1 MSAAATE
8 NSAPPASPTPRLAL
22 VLCGGGATGAAYEVG
37 VLAGLEASIP
47 GFRVEAFDIFVG
59 TSAGALIA
67 TFMAS
72 GVSVTRFFNALVTSD
87 DFFPLRRSDV
97 YGFDSGETLAKIG
110 HIARFVFRTTLIA
123 RHDPVGFLNG
133 VDPAALSRALPDGLF
148 SLRAYQRFIERF
160 MERNDL
166 PRYFEQIDAHLL
178 IPANNLDTAHREV
191 FGRGYRLDA
200 GLSQAII
207 ASSAIPLFFN
217 PVRIGDSDLID
228 GGSGKVAHVD
238 LAHAAGATHT
248 LVINPV
254 VPWNLDRR
262 LTQMSLQGEELGE
275 LVRIRQRGML
285 GVWNQSFRISTAA
298 RLEMGLR
305 AFQVAHPATG
315 LALIAPSELDETLF
329 VTNPMNTAA
338 RALVAQRA
346 YDSTVARVRGVHGDA
361 IRAVCLGHPD
371 ASQVDG
377 IPNSD
382 EEWRTRSRV

>member
-1 MSAAATE
+1 MLAA
-8 NSAPPASPTPRLAL
+8 
-22 VLCGGGATGAAYEVG
+22 
-37 VLAGLEASIP
+37 LEAAIP
-47 GFRVEAFDIFVG
+47 EFRIADIDIFIG
-59 TSAGALIA
+59 TSAGALVA

-72 GVSVTRFFNALVTSD
+72 GVSVTRFFNALVTGD

-97 YGFDSGETLAKIG
+97 YGFDGRETLSKIG
-110 HIARFVFRTTLIA
+110 HIARFLIKAAHHA
-123 RHDPVGFLNG
+123 RRDPTGF
-133 VDPAALSRALPDGLF
+133 VDEIDPADLSRTLPDGLF

-160 MERNDL
+160 MERNAL
-166 PRYFEQIDAHLL
+166 PRYFEQVDAHLL

-200 GLSQAII
+200 KLSQAII

-262 LTQMSLQGEELGE
+262 LTQMSLEGKEPGE
-275 LVRIRQRGML
+275 LVRIRQRGMW
-285 GVWNQSFRISTAA
+285 GVWNQSFRISTTT
-298 RLEMGLR
+298 RLTMGLR
-305 AFQVAHPATG
+305 GFQVTHPDTA

-338 RALVAQRA
+338 RAQVAQRA
-346 YDSTVARVRGVHGDA
+346 YDTTLTRMRGPQGEA
-361 IRAVCLGHPD
+361 IRAVVLGCAD
-371 ASQVDG
+371 AAELCG
-377 IPNSD
+377 LI
-382 EEWRTRSRV
+382 EAR